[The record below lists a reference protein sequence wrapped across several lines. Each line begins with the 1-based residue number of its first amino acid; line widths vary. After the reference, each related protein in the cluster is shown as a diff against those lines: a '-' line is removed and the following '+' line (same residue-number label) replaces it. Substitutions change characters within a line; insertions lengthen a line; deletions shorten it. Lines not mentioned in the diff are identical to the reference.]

1 MRPTTVAMVLAALM
15 CVAATARP
23 PIGRCSGYPQA
34 GLALTVPQTF
44 GDWIAVNE
52 AEAVID
58 PAPTSPVLSRYDV
71 LTRTYVHRDG
81 KRIMLFIAHDHDPCG
96 PELDVAYRPEISYP
110 AQGSKIEA
118 LEDGTLPT
126 SFGDINV
133 RRLTTSKDSRQ
144 EPVTYWLKVGDNVVG
159 NDFDRRMVQLRLRLT
174 LEGSDGLL
182 FRVSSID
189 PDAAHAF
196 KVQQQFVADMMA
208 AVELPMRRSLSG
220 F

>member
-1 MRPTTVAMVLAALM
+1 M
-15 CVAATARP
+15 
-23 PIGRCSGYPQA
+23 
-34 GLALTVPQTF
+34 
-44 GDWIAVNE
+44 
-52 AEAVID
+52 
-58 PAPTSPVLSRYDV
+58 
-71 LTRTYVHRDG
+71 
-81 KRIMLFIAHDHDPCG
+81 
-96 PELDVAYRPEISYP
+96 
-110 AQGSKIEA
+110 
-118 LEDGTLPT
+118 
-126 SFGDINV
+126 